1 MIVVI
6 MKISLDKKI
15 LGGFLFCCSVL
26 LVVAIVSFRNGEQLV
41 VTNQWVN
48 HTHEALYQLEQIM
61 LGSTE
66 AETGARG
73 FVITGQDDYLTPFAD
88 SRLQLPIHIAQAMQ
102 LTQDNPVQNQ
112 NIARLEKLSQEHI
125 IILEKCI
132 AAKRAG
138 QAGATNPIA
147 KGESRRVLNEIR
159 TVIRAARTVEQNLL
173 TRRKQASDDDSRRL
187 NYLLMAL
194 AVTIVIVLIIVYGII
209 MRNIR
214 ALRRAEA
221 EMAEKNW
228 ALTGSGA
235 LTDGMQGNL
244 AITPL
249 ANVIIQHLASFLK
262 APMGALYIADEAQT
276 YLHREA
282 AYAAGKT
289 APETVAFGEGIVG
302 QVATAQQETVLPD
315 IHSKQFALNAAFGTI
330 TPKNIVAVPVLF
342 EQRMAGVIVLGTL
355 ENFTPVQRQYLRLA
369 TTSIGIAIES
379 SLARKKTTEL
389 LEETQR
395 QSEELEAQQEELR
408 QSNEALHAKTELLE
422 RSEIE
427 LRTQQQELQQINVE
441 VEEKVNQLGEQKEKL
456 EQAKGEIERKALEVE
471 VSSRYKSEFLANMSH
486 ELRTP
491 LNSILI
497 LSQLLS
503 ENKHKRLAEKDVEFA
518 RNIHTSGASL
528 LNLINEILDLSKI
541 EAGKMELEIEPVPT
555 TAITDTITTLFTEI
569 ARTKGVTFRTTVAP
583 ALQKATIVT
592 DRQRV
597 EQILRNL
604 LSNAFKFTPKNGTVD
619 LSLQIENNNVVFQ
632 VADTGIGIPK
642 DKQEIIFQ
650 AFQQVDGSTKRQYG
664 GTGLGLSISREL
676 AYVLGGSIRLESIEG
691 KGSTF
696 IVSLPL
702 TFNETLSVPTG
713 KEISVKTRELTV
725 AETLSTPES
734 DNTTHNDDRA
744 QLNEGDRVVLIV
756 EDDDKFSQVLLGFI
770 RERGY
775 KGIIATQGNT
785 GVSYART
792 YKPIAILLDI
802 GLPVMN
808 GYEALRQIK
817 NDPALRHIPVQIIS
831 AYDKKREGMLLGAFD
846 YMHKPVSTEDLHKAF
861 ERIEN
866 FSTRKLKK
874 LLIVEDNEMQNNAIR
889 ELIGNGDVKSYSAYR
904 GTDAY
909 DMLEHEAFDCIIVDL
924 GLPDMTGFEL
934 MEKIRAND
942 RLNKIPIVVYTGR
955 DLKKEDTQRLSKLAD
970 TVVLKTANSQERL
983 LDETILFL
991 HRVEAK
997 LPPDKQD
1004 IIRRLHRSDEILKDK
1019 TILLVDDDIRNIYS
1033 LTNALEEESV
1043 HCLTAENGR
1052 IALEVLQ
1059 ANPAI
1064 DLILMD
1070 IMMPEMDG
1078 YETTIAI
1085 RKDPAL
1091 QKLPIIALTAKA
1103 MKGDKE
1109 KCLAVGMSD
1118 YISKPVD
1125 IPQLLSLLRVWL
1137 YK

>member
-1 MIVVI
+1 

-15 LGGFLFCCSVL
+15 LGGFLFCCSIL
-26 LVVAIVSFRNGEQLV
+26 LIVAIISFRNGEQLV
-41 VTNQWVN
+41 VTNQWVS
-48 HTHEALYQLEQIM
+48 HTHEVLYELEQIM

-73 FVITGQDDYLTPFAD
+73 FVITGQEDYLTPFTD
-88 SRLQLPIHIAQAMQ
+88 SRLQLPVHIAQAIQ
-102 LTQDNPVQNQ
+102 LTQDNPLQNQ

-125 IILEKCI
+125 SILERCV

-138 QAGATNPIA
+138 QDGETNPVA

-159 TVIRAARTVEQNLL
+159 MVIRAARTVEQNLL
-173 TRRKQASDDDSRRL
+173 ALRKQASDHDSLRL

-194 AVTIVIVLIIVYGII
+194 VVTIITVLIIVYGII

-228 ALTGSGA
+228 ALTGTGA

-244 AITPL
+244 TIAPL
-249 ANVIIQHLASFLK
+249 AHAVMQHLATFLK
-262 APMGALYIADEAQT
+262 ASMGAFYIADESQQ
-276 YLHREA
+276 YLHRQA
-282 AYAAGKT
+282 AYAAGK
-289 APETVAFGEGIVG
+289 ETPHAVAFGEGIVG
-302 QVATAQQETVLPD
+302 QVATGRQEIVLTD
-315 IHSKQFALNAAFGTI
+315 IHSEQFTLNAAFGTI
-330 TPKNIVAVPVLF
+330 APKNIVAVPVLF
-342 EQRMAGVIVLGTL
+342 EQRTAGVIVLGTV
-355 ENFTPVQRQYLRLA
+355 EDFTPIQRQYLRLA
-369 TTSIGIAIES
+369 TNSIGIAIES
-379 SLARKKTTEL
+379 SLARAKTNEL

-427 LRTQQQELQQINVE
+427 LRAQQQELQQINVE

-503 ENKHKRLAEKDVEFA
+503 ENKHKRLADKDVEFA

-541 EAGKMELEIEPVPT
+541 EAGKMELDIEPVPIT
-555 TAITDTITTLFTEI
+555 TITDTISTLFTEI
-569 ARTKGVTFRTTVAP
+569 ARNKDVTFRTTVPP

-604 LSNAFKFTPKNGTVD
+604 LSNAFKFTPKYGTVA
-619 LSLQIENNNVVFQ
+619 LSLLAENNHVVFQ

-676 AYVLGGSIRLESIEG
+676 AYALGGSIRLESTEG
-691 KGSTF
+691 KGSAF

-702 TFNETLSVPTG
+702 TFNETLSLPTG
-713 KEISVKTRELTV
+713 KEVSVKAREFRV
-725 AETLSTPES
+725 SETSSTPEPE
-734 DNTTHNDDRA
+734 TTHNDDRT
-744 QLNEGDRVVLIV
+744 QLNESDRVVLII

-785 GVSYART
+785 GVSFART

-808 GYEALRQIK
+808 GYEVLRQIK

-846 YMHKPVSTEDLHKAF
+846 YMHKPVSVEDLHKAF

-866 FSTRKLKK
+866 FTSKKLKK

-889 ELIGNGDVKSYSAYR
+889 ELIGNGDVKSSSAYR

-909 DMLEHEAFDCIIVDL
+909 DMLEREAFDCIIVDL

-1004 IIRRLHRSDEILKDK
+1004 IIRRLHRTDEVLKDK

-1033 LTNALEEESV
+1033 LTNALEDESV

-1059 ANPAI
+1059 ANPSI
-1064 DLILMD
+1064 DLVLMD

-1085 RKDPAL
+1085 RKDPAF

-1125 IPQLLSLLRVWL
+1125 VPQLLSLMRVWL

>member
-1 MIVVI
+1 
-6 MKISLDKKI
+6 MKITLDKKI
-15 LGGFLFCCSVL
+15 LTGFIFCCSIL
-26 LVVAIVSFRNGEQLV
+26 LIVGFVSFRNGEQLV
-41 VTNQWVN
+41 TTNQWVS
-48 HTHEALYQLEQIM
+48 HTHEVLYELEQIM
-61 LGSTE
+61 LASTE
-66 AETGARG
+66 AETGTRG
-73 FVITGQDDYLTPFAD
+73 FIITGEEDYLIPFTE
-88 SRLQLPIHIAQAMQ
+88 SRLQLPTHILQMIR
-102 LTQDNPVQNQ
+102 LTQDNPLQNQ

-125 IILEKCI
+125 SMLEKCI
-132 AAKRAG
+132 ASKRTG
-138 QAGATNPIA
+138 LDGAENPVA
-147 KGESRRVLNEIR
+147 KGETRQILNEIR
-159 TVIRAARTVEQNLL
+159 MIVRAARNIEQNLL
-173 TRRKQASDDDSRRL
+173 EQRQQASDHDARRF
-187 NYLLMAL
+187 NYLLMIL
-194 AVTIVIVLIIVYGII
+194 LGTIVTVLIIVYGII
-209 MRNIR
+209 MRNLR
-214 ALRRAEA
+214 ALRRAET

-228 ALTGSGA
+228 VLTGTGT
-235 LTDGMQGNL
+235 LTEAMQGNL
-244 AITPL
+244 TVTPL
-249 ANVIIQHLASFLK
+249 ANAIIQHLATFLK
-262 APMGALYIADEAQT
+262 ASMGAVYIADDAQAN
-276 YLHREA
+276 LHQQA
-282 AYAAGKT
+282 VYAVGRV
-289 APETVAFGEGIVG
+289 APATVAFGEGIVG
-302 QVATAQQETVLPD
+302 QVAASRKEIILSDAPAEHFT
-315 IHSKQFALNAAFGTI
+315 LNTAFGTAA
-330 TPKNIVAVPVLF
+330 PKTIMGVPVLF
-342 EQRMAGVIVLGTL
+342 EQRVAGVIVLGTL
-355 ENFTPVQRQYLRLA
+355 DNFTTAQREYLRLS
-369 TTSIGIAIES
+369 TNSVGIAVES
-379 SLARKKTTEL
+379 SMARTRTNEL

-427 LRTQQQELQQINVE
+427 LRAQQQELQQINVE

-456 EQAKGEIERKALEVE
+456 EQAKGEIERKVLEVE

-497 LSQLLS
+497 LSQLLA

-518 RNIHTSGASL
+518 HNIHTSGASL

-541 EAGKMELEIEPVPT
+541 EAGKMELDIEPVPV
-555 TAITDTITTLFTEI
+555 TAITETITTLFTEI
-569 ARTKGVTFRTTVAP
+569 ARNKDVTFRTTIAP
-583 ALQKATIVT
+583 VLQKATIAT

-604 LSNAFKFTPKNGTVD
+604 LSNAFKFTPKNGTVA
-619 LSLQIENNNVVFQ
+619 LSLQAENNNVVFQ

-676 AYVLGGSIRLESIEG
+676 AHVLGGSIRLESIEG

-713 KEISVKTRELTV
+713 KEISVKARERTV
-725 AETLSTPES
+725 LETSSTPELS
-734 DNTTHNDDRA
+734 DTAPNDDRA
-744 QLNEGDRVVLIV
+744 QLTDSDRVVLII

-785 GVSYART
+785 GVSFART
-792 YKPIAILLDI
+792 YQPIAILLDI

-808 GYEALRQIK
+808 GYEVLRQIK

-846 YMHKPVSTEDLHKAF
+846 YMHKPVSVDDLHKAF

-866 FSTRKLKK
+866 FTSKKLKK
-874 LLIVEDNEMQNNAIR
+874 LLIVEDNVQQNNAIR

-924 GLPDMTGFEL
+924 GLPDMTGFDL

-955 DLKKEDTQRLSKLAD
+955 DLKKEDTQRLGKLAD

-1004 IIRRLHRSDEILKDK
+1004 IIRRLHRTDEVLKDK

-1033 LTNALEEESV
+1033 LTNALEDESV

-1059 ANPAI
+1059 ANPSI
-1064 DLILMD
+1064 DLVLMD

-1085 RKDPAL
+1085 RKDPAF

-1109 KCLAVGMSD
+1109 KCLTVGMSD

-1125 IPQLLSLLRVWL
+1125 VPQLLSLMRVWL